1 MIAIGLMSGT
11 SLDGV
16 DAILVEIK
24 DNKYNP
30 IKFVTLPYTEEFKKR
45 IMKNLADATAKLS
58 EISSLNYELG
68 YKFVDAIDLLLKDT
82 KYTYKDV
89 DFVASHGQTIWHD
102 PKGEKCEGAVP
113 STFQIGE
120 PSVISYKTGIKTVS
134 NFRTMDVAAGGE
146 GAPLVPYSEYLL
158 YRSEEKNIVL
168 QNIGGISN
176 LTFLPKNCS
185 IEEVFSFDTG
195 PGNIMIDYFVKKYFN
210 KPYDDKGAIASS
222 GDVIIKL
229 LEYLK
234 QDEFLKMVPP
244 KSTGRE
250 QYSVEFMEMLAE
262 KFSFNAYDKKDIVC
276 TFTYYTAYS
285 IAYHYLNYLKDI
297 DLVIINGG
305 GSHNDY
311 ILNTIRELTNLQI
324 ITGEDFGINSDSK
337 EALAFVVMGHQTL
350 LGKPSNVKSVTGAK
364 DYVVLGNITLNPLGY
379 KNEQ

>member
-16 DAILVEIK
+16 DAILVEIS
-24 DNKYNP
+24 NGKYNP
-30 IKFVTLPYTEEFKKR
+30 IKFVTLPYEESFKKR
-45 IMKNLADATAKLS
+45 ILKNLSDASAKLS

-68 YKFVDAIDLLLKDT
+68 NKFVDAIDLLLKDT
-82 KYTYKDV
+82 IYTYKDV

-120 PSVISYKTGIKTVS
+120 PSVISYKTGIKTIS

-158 YRSEEKNIVL
+158 YRSETENIVL
-168 QNIGGISN
+168 QNIGGIGN

-195 PGNIMIDYFVKKYFN
+195 PGNIMIDYFVKKYFD
-210 KPYDDKGAIASS
+210 KPYDDGGKIAFS
-222 GDVIIKL
+222 GDIIIEL
-229 LEYLK
+229 FEYLK
-234 QDEFLKMVPP
+234 QDEFLKKIPP

-250 QYSVEFMEMLAE
+250 QYSVEFMESISK
-262 KFSFNAYDKKDIVC
+262 KFDFDKYDKCDIVC
-276 TFTYYTAYS
+276 TITYFTAYS

-305 GSHNDY
+305 GAHNDF
-311 ILNTIRELTNLQI
+311 ILNSIREITNLKI
-324 ITGEDFGINSDSK
+324 ITGEEFGIDSDGK
-337 EALAFVVMGHQTL
+337 EALAFVVLGHQTL

-364 DYVVLGNITLNPLGY
+364 DYVVLGNITINPLGY

>member
-24 DNKYNP
+24 ENKYNP
-30 IKFVTLPYTEEFKKR
+30 LKFVTLPYEENFKKR
-45 IMKNLADATAKLS
+45 ILKNLSDASAKLS

-82 KYTYKDV
+82 NYSYKDV

-120 PSVISYKTGIKTVS
+120 PSVISYNTGIKTIS

-158 YRSEEKNIVL
+158 FRSDDKNIVL

-176 LTFLPKNCS
+176 LTFLPKKCS
-185 IEEVFSFDTG
+185 IEDVFSFDTG
-195 PGNIMIDYFVKKYFN
+195 PGNIMIDYFVKKYFD
-210 KPYDDKGAIASS
+210 KPYDDKGQIASS
-222 GDVIIKL
+222 GDIIIEL
-229 LEYLK
+229 FDYLK
-234 QDEFLKMVPP
+234 QDEFLNVAPP

-262 KFSFNAYDKKDIVC
+262 KFNFEQYDKKDIVA

-285 IAYHYLNYLKDI
+285 ISYHYLNYLKDI

-311 ILNTIRELTNLQI
+311 ILENIREITNLKI

-364 DYVVLGNITLNPLGY
+364 DYVVLGNITVNPLGY